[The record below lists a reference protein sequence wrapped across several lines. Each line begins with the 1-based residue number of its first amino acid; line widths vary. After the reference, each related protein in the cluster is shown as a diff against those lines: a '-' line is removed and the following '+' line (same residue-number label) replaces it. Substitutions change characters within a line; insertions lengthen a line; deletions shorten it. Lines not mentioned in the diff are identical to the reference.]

1 MANYCQPLQTIA
13 NACAAGLNTPQRWE
27 GRRES
32 RAEYKVSVPLRS
44 VRPFAKRVPLRSG
57 EKIDAA
63 YMAVFSRKPTAREKA
78 LCLQVQAQGLSTVED
93 LIYALINTR
102 QFIFNQ

>member
-1 MANYCQPLQTIA
+1 M
-13 NACAAGLNTPQRWE
+13 
-27 GRRES
+27 
-32 RAEYKVSVPLRS
+32 
-44 VRPFAKRVPLRSG
+44 RSG

-63 YMAVFSRKPTAREKA
+63 YMAVLSRKLTTREKA
-78 LCLQVQAQGLSTVED
+78 LCLQAQDKGLSTVED